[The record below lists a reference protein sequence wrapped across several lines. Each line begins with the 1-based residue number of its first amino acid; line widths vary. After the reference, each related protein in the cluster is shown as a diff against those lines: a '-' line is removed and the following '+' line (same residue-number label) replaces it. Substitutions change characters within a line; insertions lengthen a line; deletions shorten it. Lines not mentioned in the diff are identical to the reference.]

1 MNNTKEK
8 QKNNNQ
14 KAILEVVYK
23 EGKRTLKEDFT
34 MKNPPKPPKKK

>member
-8 QKNNNQ
+8 QKNDNQ
-14 KAILEVVYK
+14 KVILEVVYK
-23 EGKRTLKEDFT
+23 EGKGTLKEDFT